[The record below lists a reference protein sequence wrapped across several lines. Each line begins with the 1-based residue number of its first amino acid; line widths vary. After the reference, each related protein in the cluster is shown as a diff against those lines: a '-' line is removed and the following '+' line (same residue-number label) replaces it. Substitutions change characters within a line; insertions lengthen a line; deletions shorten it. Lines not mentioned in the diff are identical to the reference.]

1 MSSPKPTQTT
11 QPGQPQPTTQPK
23 PPRQTLA
30 LNRHL
35 KNGTFHFSGTSS
47 VGAPAG
53 FSVEP
58 TGGLGKLLAE
68 PEPNAK
74 PLYACRINNSEDH
87 MTSPSSTCEG
97 QTVLGTL
104 GYIFTQKPSDTPSLP
119 LYRCLFNGTHFD
131 SIHANCEGYKLEW
144 QFGWTVQ

>member
-1 MSSPKPTQTT
+1 MVIEQVSGGVIDLRH
-11 QPGQPQPTTQPK
+11 GQ
-23 PPRQTLA
+23 LEIHLG
-30 LNRHL
+30 LN
-35 KNGTFHFSGTSS
+35 KVEFS
-47 VGAPAG
+47 
-53 FSVEP
+53 
-58 TGGLGKLLAE
+58 LGKLAAE
-68 PEPNAK
+68 PEPSAK

-104 GYIFTQKPSDTPSLP
+104 GYILTAKPADTPSLP

-131 SIHANCEGYKLEW
+131 SNDANCEGYKQEF